1 MKVIDARGWQA
12 PRPFEAVMEALCD
25 LPPGEALR
33 LIIDREPHP
42 LYRALERNGYL
53 HFTSQQADG
62 SFEIDIRERSAA

>member
-1 MKVIDARGWQA
+1 MKVIDARGWEA
-12 PRPFEAVMEALCD
+12 PRPFEVVMEALCD

-53 HFTSQQADG
+53 HYTTQLGDG
-62 SFEIDIRERSAA
+62 SYEIDIRERSAA